1 MKIIDRVLLEWS
13 YRTKKGYPDINSQ
26 EDMDLFESMFGF
38 NMLLKES
45 RIQVAARAELISASP
60 GNFAVQ
66 SKPDRI
72 QNINKVSSQNFVEI
86 IKSTFNIEDVK
97 VHPPNTGPN
106 KKSIS
111 SKASTKFDMFEF
123 EYEGKQTTLLLVGGA
138 SANKGQKFE
147 NRIYLELKEAAGLD
161 INDIENPQIVQLLRF
176 LKLDPKTYS
185 ESDVAQTG
193 GKDTKRPLNLD
204 KGPEDNGST
213 ISDVEIKGP
222 GNTYYLSVKDKTGD
236 NIYNGGN
243 VSSIRYN
250 DDKTEVILDRDTFN
264 ADVTKARIFKMFSID
279 PEKHV
284 EGLNYYM
291 NKTGIDPGYISVDF
305 DKEDVSKMIGTA
317 VDYGYVYVREE
328 SDNSLKLINIAS
340 AEDTY
345 KLTGSPTEVLIRYA
359 NKVTKT
365 TSVLI
370 NLQGSTA
377 GFKKVLIEIRNAQG
391 GLVRPSI
398 KAKIL

>member
-1 MKIIDRVLLEWS
+1 MNTIDKAILEWS
-13 YRTKKGYPDINSQ
+13 YRTTKGYPDINSQ
-26 EDMDLFESMFGF
+26 EDMALFESIFGF
-38 NMLLKES
+38 NFLLKES
-45 RIQVAARAELISASP
+45 SIQVSARAELISASP

-72 QNINKVSSQNFVEI
+72 QNVNKISSQNFVEI
-86 IKSTFNIEDVK
+86 IKSTFNITDVK

-111 SKASTKFDMFEF
+111 SKASSKFDMFEF

-147 NRIYLELKEAAGLD
+147 NRIYSELKEAAGLD
-161 INDIENPQIVQLLRF
+161 INDIESPQILQLLRF
-176 LKLDPKTYS
+176 LKLDPKTYRS
-185 ESDVAQTG
+185 SDVAQTG

-204 KGPEDNGST
+204 DGPEDTGST
-213 ISDVEIKGP
+213 ISDVEVKGP
-222 GNTYYLSVKDKTGD
+222 SNTYYLSIKDKTGD

-250 DDKTEVILDRDTFN
+250 DDKTAVILDRDTFN
-264 ADVTKARIFKMFSID
+264 ADTTKARIFNMFSID

-284 EGLNYYM
+284 EGLNNYI
-291 NKTGIDPGYISVDF
+291 KKAGEDPGYISVDF
-305 DKEDVSKMIGTA
+305 DKEKVTKMIGAA
-317 VDYGYVYVREE
+317 VDFGYVYVREV
-328 SDNSLKLINIAS
+328 SDTALKLIDIAT

-359 NKVTKT
+359 NIVTKT

-370 NLQGSTA
+370 NLEGSTA

-391 GLVRPSI
+391 GLDKPSI

>member
-1 MKIIDRVLLEWS
+1 MNTVDKAILEWS
-13 YRTKKGYPDINSQ
+13 YKTTKGYPDINNQ
-26 EDMDLFESMFGF
+26 DDLALFESIFGF
-38 NMLLKES
+38 NLTENS
-45 RIQVAARAELISASP
+45 IQVQARAKIISDNP
-60 GNFAVQ
+60 GKFAVQ
-66 SKPDRI
+66 SKPGRI
-72 QNINKVSSQNFVEI
+72 MNVNKISSQDFVDI
-86 IKSTFNIEDVK
+86 IKNTLNIEDVE
-97 VHPPNTGPN
+97 VYPPDTGPN

-111 SKASTKFDMFEF
+111 DKASKKFDMFEF
-123 EYEGKQTTLLLVGGA
+123 EFEGKLITLLLVGGA
-138 SANKGQKFE
+138 EANKGQKFE
-147 NRIYLELKEAAGLD
+147 NRIYSELKGAAGSD
-161 INDIENPQIVQLLRF
+161 INDIENPQIVQLLKF
-176 LKLDPKTYS
+176 LKLDPKTYRS
-185 ESDVAQTG
+185 SDVAQTG

-204 KGPEDNGST
+204 DGPEDNGST
-213 ISDVEIKGP
+213 ISDVAIKGP
-222 GNTYYLSVKDKTGD
+222 SNMYYLSVKDKTGD

-264 ADVTKARIFKMFSID
+264 ADVTKARIFKMFSIN

-284 EGLNYYM
+284 EGLNSYM
-291 NKTGIDPGYISVDF
+291 NKTGTDPGYISVDF
-305 DKEDVSKMIGTA
+305 DKEKVSKMIGTA

-340 AEDTY
+340 ANDTY

-359 NKVTKT
+359 NRVTKT

>member
-1 MKIIDRVLLEWS
+1 MNLIDKVILEWS
-13 YRTKKGYPDINSQ
+13 YKTKKGYPDINSQ
-26 EDMDLFESMFGF
+26 EDMALFESMFGF
-38 NMLLKES
+38 NILLKES
-45 RIQVAARAELISASP
+45 KIQVAARAELISANP
-60 GNFAVQ
+60 GKFAVQ

-72 QNINKVSSQNFVEI
+72 QNVNKISSQDFVEI
-86 IKSTFNIEDVK
+86 IKSTFNIKDVK

-123 EYEGKQTTLLLVGGA
+123 EYEGKQITLLLVGGA

-147 NRIYLELKEAAGLD
+147 DRIYLELKEAAGLD
-161 INDIENPQIVQLLRF
+161 INDIESKQIVQLLRF
-176 LKLDPKTYS
+176 LKLDPKTYT
-185 ESDVAQTG
+185 EDDVEQTG

-204 KGPEDNGST
+204 VGPEDNGST

-222 GNTYYLSVKDKTGD
+222 SNTYYLSIKDKTGD

-250 DDKTEVILDRDTFN
+250 DDKTAVILDRDTFN
-264 ADVTKARIFKMFSID
+264 ADTTKARIFNMFSID

-284 EGLNYYM
+284 EGLNNYI
-291 NKTGIDPGYISVDF
+291 KKAGEDPGYVSVDF
-305 DKEDVSKMIGTA
+305 DKEKVSKMIGTA

-340 AEDTY
+340 ANDTY

-365 TSVLI
+365 TTVLI
-370 NLQGSTA
+370 KLEGSTA

-398 KAKIL
+398 KAKIK

>member
-1 MKIIDRVLLEWS
+1 
-13 YRTKKGYPDINSQ
+13 
-26 EDMDLFESMFGF
+26 
-38 NMLLKES
+38 
-45 RIQVAARAELISASP
+45 
-60 GNFAVQ
+60 
-66 SKPDRI
+66 
-72 QNINKVSSQNFVEI
+72 
-86 IKSTFNIEDVK
+86 
-97 VHPPNTGPN
+97 
-106 KKSIS
+106 
-111 SKASTKFDMFEF
+111 MFEF
-123 EYEGKQTTLLLVGGA
+123 EYEGKQITLLLVGGA

-147 NRIYLELKEAAGLD
+147 DRIYLELKEAAGLD
-161 INDIENPQIVQLLRF
+161 INDIESKQIVQLLRF
-176 LKLDPKTYS
+176 LKLDPKTYT
-185 ESDVAQTG
+185 EDDVEQTG

-204 KGPEDNGST
+204 VGPEDNGST

-222 GNTYYLSVKDKTGD
+222 SNTYYLSIKDKTGD

-250 DDKTEVILDRDTFN
+250 DDKTAVILDRDTFN
-264 ADVTKARIFKMFSID
+264 ADTTKARIFNMFSID

-284 EGLNYYM
+284 EGLNNYI
-291 NKTGIDPGYISVDF
+291 KKAGEDPGYVSVDF
-305 DKEDVSKMIGTA
+305 DKEKVSKMIGTA

-340 AEDTY
+340 ANDTY

-365 TSVLI
+365 TTVLI
-370 NLQGSTA
+370 KLEGSTA

-398 KAKIL
+398 KAKIK

>member
-1 MKIIDRVLLEWS
+1 MNTIDKAILEWS
-13 YRTKKGYPDINSQ
+13 YKTTKGYPDINSQ
-26 EDMDLFESMFGF
+26 EDMALFESIFGF
-38 NMLLKES
+38 NFLLKES
-45 RIQVAARAELISASP
+45 NIQVSARAELISASP

-72 QNINKVSSQNFVEI
+72 QNVNKISSQNFVEI
-86 IKSTFNIEDVK
+86 IKSTFNITDVK

-106 KKSIS
+106 KKSIT

-161 INDIENPQIVQLLRF
+161 INDIESPQIVQLLRF
-176 LKLDPKTYS
+176 LKLDPKTYT
-185 ESDVAQTG
+185 EDGVEQTG

-204 KGPEDNGST
+204 DGPEDNGST
-213 ISDVEIKGP
+213 ISDVAIKGP
-222 GNTYYLSVKDKTGD
+222 SNTYYLSVKDKTGD

-264 ADVTKARIFKMFSID
+264 ADVTKARIFKMFSIN

-284 EGLNYYM
+284 EGLNSYM
-291 NKTGIDPGYISVDF
+291 NKTGTDPGYISVDF
-305 DKEDVSKMIGTA
+305 DKEKVSKMIGTA

-340 AEDTY
+340 ANDTY

-359 NKVTKT
+359 NRVTKT

>member
-1 MKIIDRVLLEWS
+1 MNLIDKAILEWS
-13 YRTKKGYPDINSQ
+13 YKTKKGYPDINSQ
-26 EDMDLFESMFGF
+26 EDMALFESIFGF
-38 NMLLKES
+38 NILLKES
-45 RIQVAARAELISASP
+45 NIQVSARAELISANP
-60 GNFAVQ
+60 GYFAVQ

-72 QNINKVSSQNFVEI
+72 QNVNKISSQDFVEI
-86 IKSTFNIEDVK
+86 IKSTFNIKDVK

-111 SKASTKFDMFEF
+111 NKASTKFDMFEF
-123 EYEGKQTTLLLVGGA
+123 EYEGKQITLLLVGGA

-161 INDIENPQIVQLLRF
+161 INDIESTQIVQLLRF
-176 LKLDPKTYS
+176 LKLDPKTYT
-185 ESDVAQTG
+185 EDDVKQTG

-204 KGPEDNGST
+204 DGPEDNGST

-222 GNTYYLSVKDKTGD
+222 SNIYYLSIKDKTGD

-250 DDKTEVILDRDTFN
+250 DDKTAVILDRDTFN
-264 ADVTKARIFKMFSID
+264 ADTTKARIFNMFSID

-284 EGLNYYM
+284 EGLNNYI
-291 NKTGIDPGYISVDF
+291 KKAGEDPGYVSVDF
-305 DKEDVSKMIGTA
+305 DKEKVSKMIGTA

-340 AEDTY
+340 ANDTY
-345 KLTGSPTEVLIRYA
+345 KLTGRPTEVLIRYA

-370 NLQGSTA
+370 NLEGSTA

>member
-1 MKIIDRVLLEWS
+1 MNLIDRVILEWS
-13 YRTKKGYPDINSQ
+13 YKTKKGYPDINSQ
-26 EDMDLFESMFGF
+26 EDMALFESMFGL
-38 NMLLKES
+38 NLNENRLQ
-45 RIQVAARAELISASP
+45 IQARAELISNNP
-60 GNFAVQ
+60 GKFDTQ

-72 QNINKVSSQNFVEI
+72 KNVNKISSEEFADI
-86 IKSTFNIEDVK
+86 IRNTFNIENVT

-111 SKASTKFDMFEF
+111 TKASTKFSMFEF
-123 EYEGKQTTLLLVGGA
+123 EFEEKTVRLLLVGGA
-138 SANKGQKFE
+138 EQNKGQKFE

-161 INDIENPQIVQLLRF
+161 INDIESPQIVQLLKF
-176 LKLDPKTYS
+176 LKLDPKTYT
-185 ESDVAQTG
+185 EDGVEQTG

-204 KGPEDNGST
+204 AGPEDNGST

-222 GNTYYLSVKDKTGD
+222 SNTYYLSIKDKTGD

-250 DDKTEVILDRDTFN
+250 DDKTAVILDRDTFN
-264 ADVTKARIFKMFSID
+264 ADTTKVRIFNMFSID

-284 EGLNYYM
+284 EGLNNYL
-291 NKTGIDPGYISVDF
+291 NKVGEDPGYISVDF
-305 DKEDVSKMIGTA
+305 DKEKVSKMIGTA

-340 AEDTY
+340 ANDTY

-370 NLQGSTA
+370 NLEGSTA